1 MLQSGEGG
9 AKKTARLKPCT
20 TFREIEG
27 AFLIDSIILILPFVF
42 GAVVGS
48 FLNVCIYRI
57 PEGISIVSPPSR
69 CQGCG
74 RLVPFYYNIP
84 IFGYI
89 FLGGRCAFCK
99 VPLSLQYPFVEA
111 LTGVI
116 AVALFVKFGLSLKL
130 FAMFV
135 FAAALVVIT
144 FIDLRLK
151 IIPDVISIP
160 FMLLGVILSFFLE
173 APGVEPLQGVVNSLI
188 GMAAG
193 GGFLLLAAAAYYYI
207 TGMEGMGGGDI
218 KLLAMIGAFLG
229 WRAVIVTVLAGS
241 FLGAV
246 IGAAVML
253 IAGKSSKYALPF
265 GPFLAFGAFLHLFYG
280 DELIRWYLMK
290 ATGQ

>member
-1 MLQSGEGG
+1 MSDSL
-9 AKKTARLKPCT
+9 
-20 TFREIEG
+20 
-27 AFLIDSIILILPFVF
+27 FLIFPFVF

-57 PEGISIVSPPSR
+57 PEGHSIVSPPSR
-69 CQGCG
+69 CMGCG

-84 IFGYI
+84 VFGYI

-99 VPLSLQYPFVEA
+99 IKLSLQYPIVEA
-111 LTGVI
+111 LTGLI
-116 AVALFVKFGLSLKL
+116 AVALFVKFGLSREL

-135 FAAALVVIT
+135 FAAAIVVIT

-160 FMLLGVILSFFLE
+160 GIIIGVILSFFLQS
-173 APGVEPLQGVVNSLI
+173 PGVINSLI
-188 GMAAG
+188 GLAVG
-193 GGFLLLAAAAYYYI
+193 GGFLLSIAAGYYYL
-207 TGMEGMGGGDI
+207 TGREGMGGGDI

-229 WRAVIVTVLAGS
+229 WRAVIVTILAGS
-241 FLGAV
+241 FLGAL

-253 IAGKSSKYALPF
+253 IAGKSSKYAIPF

-290 ATGQ
+290 ATGE